1 MEDVRHFSCH
11 PNLRQAVDVREH
23 RNDYH
28 SQPTGFATAQA
39 FRQPEGYF
47 YNAGEAK
54 PIEKPSI
61 VVWAG
66 GGVAG

>member
-1 MEDVRHFSCH
+1 MCANTEMI
-11 PNLRQAVDVREH
+11 
-23 RNDYH
+23 H
-28 SQPTGFATAQA
+28 SQPTGFQA

-66 GGVAG
+66 GVAG